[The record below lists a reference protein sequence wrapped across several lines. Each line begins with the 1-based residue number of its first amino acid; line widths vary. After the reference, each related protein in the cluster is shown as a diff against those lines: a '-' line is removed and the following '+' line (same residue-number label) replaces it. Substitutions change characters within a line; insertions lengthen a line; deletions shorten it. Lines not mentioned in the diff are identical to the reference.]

1 MAGINTTISVVD
13 RMSGPLHEING
24 TLGDTITS
32 MREVDEVSGQMMTSA
47 IENQYVFINNTNE
60 STRAAGGLES
70 ALKRVL
76 TVASAI
82 AAVKFG
88 IDAVKNLLDAADQ
101 QNRAETQL
109 ATVMSN
115 MGYTREAFDSM
126 KAMAAD
132 MQQATIYGD
141 EAFLAGAAELATYV
155 SDEKALKQ
163 IMSVLPNFASGMTGG
178 AELDPTG
185 MTDIATQLGKVFNG
199 AYDGIAKKGFVVTD
213 QQKEIIEKGSDME
226 KALVISDIVNESW
239 ENLAENM
246 ANTPQG
252 SVIQLKNAWD
262 DVKEAIGNE
271 LYPTVNTLVNAM
283 RGNLPHIQNLLKGVA
298 FVLEALINISA
309 VIMTAASKVF
319 DFLDE
324 HIVATTTVIASI
336 TGVVAMVFGAIYD
349 IVVPFANFLGN
360 VFNDPFLAISYLF
373 IDLADFALNVLQTIA
388 QGMDYIFGI
397 HMADTIKGWRSDMY
411 AAAEKTVGA
420 RNFAL
425 EPTDLTDALSAGI
438 DFGLNLMGSLGAETT
453 AYDAAGLFDQLIDD
467 TDEIAENTGAMA
479 ESSGEIIKY
488 MRDMAERDAINRFT
502 TAEVKV
508 ELGGVTN
515 NVNSD
520 VDLDAFVVRLS
531 DRLEEELS
539 YTAAAYNGGF

>member
-1 MAGINTTISVVD
+1 MAGISSTISVVD
-13 RMSGPLHEING
+13 RMSGPLREING
-24 TLGDTITS
+24 NLGNVINS
-32 MREVDEVSGQMMTSA
+32 MQEVDEISGQAFEDALDAQDSFNRNLEEGTK
-47 IENQYVFINNTNE
+47 
-60 STRAAGGLES
+60 AADGLES
-70 ALKRVL
+70 VLKRVL
-76 TVASAI
+76 SVASAI
-82 AAVKFG
+82 AAVRFG
-88 IDAVKNLLDAADQ
+88 IGAVKDLLAAADV

-163 IMSVLPNFASGMTGG
+163 IMSVLPNFATGMTGG
-178 AELDPTG
+178 AELDASG

-239 ENLAENM
+239 ESLAENM

-252 SVIQLKNAWD
+252 SVIQLKNAWG
-262 DVKEAIGNE
+262 DVKEVIGNE
-271 LYPTVNTLVNAM
+271 LYPTVQTLVNTM
-283 RGNLPHIQNLLKGVA
+283 RGNLPQTQTLLKGVA
-298 FVLEALINISA
+298 FVLEALINVTTLLIN
-309 VIMTAASKVF
+309 AAAKGF

-324 HIVATTTVIASI
+324 HIEGTTYAIAGL
-336 TGVVAMVFGAIYD
+336 TGVAGLAIGTGYD
-349 IVVPFANFLGN
+349 MIVPFANFLGN
-360 VFNDPFLAISYLF
+360 VFIDPLQAIGYLF
-373 IDLADFALNVLQTIA
+373 VDLADFALNVLQTIA
-388 QGMDYIFGI
+388 QGIDYVFGSN
-397 HMADTIKGWRSDMY
+397 MAEAIKGWRNSMY
-411 AAAEKTVGA
+411 LGAEELLGKRAFEIKPV
-420 RNFAL
+420 
-425 EPTDLTDALSAGI
+425 DLTDALSAGI
-438 DFGLNLMGSLGAETT
+438 DFGLDLMDSFTAEPNT
-453 AYDAAGLFDQLIDD
+453 YDVSGLFDN
-467 TDEIAENTGAMA
+467 TEEIAENTGIMA
-479 ESSGEIIKY
+479 KEGSEEIIKY
-488 MRDMAERDAINRFT
+488 MRDIAERDAINRFT
-502 TAEVKV
+502 TAEIKV